1 MKLDF
6 AAGGVRQV
14 TVNTKSNAVALT
26 KLSTDRRRKR
36 SQAECMREKQKP
48 L

>member
-26 KLSTDRRRKR
+26 TLQFLGHQDGGNHDPS
-36 SQAECMREKQKP
+36 SVEC
-48 L
+48 